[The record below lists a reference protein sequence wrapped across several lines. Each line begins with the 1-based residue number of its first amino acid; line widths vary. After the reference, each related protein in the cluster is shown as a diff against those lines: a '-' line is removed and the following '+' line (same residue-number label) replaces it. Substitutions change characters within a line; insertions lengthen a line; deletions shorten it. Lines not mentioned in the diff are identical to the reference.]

1 MNLGLVTSFII
12 AALLMLSI
20 VSMNLRMGQS
30 TQDISLHS
38 MSQNHVS
45 AISDLIQ
52 YDFPKIGYDIDG
64 PIEDDPIIIT
74 AKEDEISFKANLDNL
89 GTYETVTWRLE
100 PGPIAGS
107 NNTNHRTL
115 VRIEGTDIQEI
126 NVGVTRFEIRYY
138 DFNAPDPSG
147 LMTFPITNTE
157 DINRIEVILEVQ
169 PREGTGRNNQ
179 FTTSSWHRVF
189 TPPNI
194 NL

>member
-20 VSMNLRMGQS
+20 VSMNLRMSQS
-30 TQDISLHS
+30 TQDISLHT

-52 YDFPKIGYDIDG
+52 YYFPKIGYNASG
-64 PIEDDPIIIT
+64 PISDPISF
-74 AKEDEISFKANLDNL
+74 ADEDEIQFQANLDNDA
-89 GTYETVTWRLE
+89 GESVETVTWRLE
-100 PGPIAGS
+100 DDVLAGS
-107 NNTNHRTL
+107 NNTDHRSL
-115 VRIEGTDIQEI
+115 VRIVGGDTQEI

-138 DFNAPDPSG
+138 SFGDPNP
-147 LMTFPITNTE
+147 LTTPVANTAN
-157 DINRIEVILEVQ
+157 INRIEVILEVQ

-189 TPPNI
+189 TPPNLNI
-194 NL
+194 

>member
-20 VSMNLRMGQS
+20 LSMNLRMSQS

-52 YDFPKIGYDIDG
+52 YDFPKIGYDASG
-64 PIEDDPIIIT
+64 PISNPIT
-74 AKEDEISFKANLDNL
+74 VAKEDEIQFEADLDNS
-89 GTYETVTWRLE
+89 GTIETVIWRLE
-100 PGPIAGS
+100 SGSLAGS
-107 NNTNHRTL
+107 NNADHRSL
-115 VRIEGTDIQEI
+115 VRIEDGNTQEI
-126 NVGVTRFEIRYY
+126 KVGVTRFEIRYY
-138 DFNAPDPSG
+138 SFDSSAPFSTPVTG
-147 LMTFPITNTE
+147 TNLE
-157 DINRIEVILEVQ
+157 NINRIEVILEVQ

>member
-20 VSMNLRMGQS
+20 LSMNLRMSQS

-52 YDFPKIGYDIDG
+52 YDFPKIGYDASG
-64 PIEDDPIIIT
+64 PISNPIT
-74 AKEDEISFKANLDNL
+74 VAKEDEIQFEADLDNS
-89 GTYETVTWRLE
+89 GTIETVIWRLE
-100 PGPIAGS
+100 SGSLAGS
-107 NNTNHRTL
+107 NNADHRSL
-115 VRIEGTDIQEI
+115 VRIEDGNSQEI
-126 NVGVTRFEIRYY
+126 KVGVTRFEIRYY
-138 DFNAPDPSG
+138 SFDNATPLTRPVTG
-147 LMTFPITNTE
+147 TNLE

>member
-20 VSMNLRMGQS
+20 VSMNLRMSQS
-30 TQDISLHS
+30 TQDISLHT
-38 MSQNHVS
+38 MSQSHVS

-52 YDFPKIGYDIDG
+52 YDFPKIGYDASG
-64 PIEDDPIIIT
+64 PISNPIT
-74 AKEDEISFKANLDNL
+74 VAKEDEIQFESNLDNS
-89 GTYETVTWRLE
+89 GSTETVIWRLE
-100 PGPIAGS
+100 SGSLAGS
-107 NNTNHRTL
+107 NNADHRSL
-115 VRIEGTDIQEI
+115 VRIEDGDTQEI

-138 DFNAPDPSG
+138 SFDSSAPLSTPVTG
-147 LMTFPITNTE
+147 TNLE

-169 PREGTGRNNQ
+169 PREGTGRNTQ